1 MAQGPNEARFRTS
14 LNGASP
20 ESVQDGAK
28 EWLRCA
34 ELLDVVSRS
43 LVAAADKDKDIGGR
57 TGPAMGAAFRRT
69 SKSVDERAGLLR
81 EGKAALESAAQV
93 IEKAA
98 KARDAMDKAHP
109 AGTNP
114 GSWNRPVGP
123 LTEEDLDAQRK
134 HQAKVNE
141 YQENAAARE
150 RISQQWTQNI
160 DNVFADSTEVM
171 KKIHGEPDPEPPK
184 KTGEGKPG
192 SINPTKG
199 IPQGPGESDPRDPDH
214 DDPRDPDHDDPRDPD
229 HDDPRDPDHDDPGD
243 PDDHNDPGDPGDPG
257 DPENLPPI
265 GSDPGGNSGG
275 VGTGTLGGL
284 AAGAGGGAL
293 ALGGLRNGGL
303 ALPGGAVNS
312 NGVRPI
318 GSSGRIGTSGPLGRG
333 AGGGAIAP
341 GSPVGRGGAGAGR
354 GAAGVGRGAAG
365 TGSPVGRGGRGGP
378 GGRGAAGRGGRGA
391 GAGRGVGAGRGAGAG
406 GIGTGRGKGKKDD
419 EKKQAARDLFDDG
432 QDWIDDEGA
441 APDVL
446 N

>member
-14 LNGASP
+14 LEGASA
-20 ESVQDGAK
+20 ESVQAGAA

-43 LVAAADKDKDIGGR
+43 LKSAADKDQRIGGR

-69 SKSVDERAGLLR
+69 SESVDERAGLLR
-81 EGKAALESAAQV
+81 EGRAALESAAQV

-98 KARDAMDKAHP
+98 KAREAMDNQHP

-150 RISQQWTQNI
+150 RISQQWTENI
-160 DNVFADSTEVM
+160 DNVYADSTEVM

-184 KTGEGKPG
+184 GTDEGKPG
-192 SINPTKG
+192 SINPTRG
-199 IPQGPGESDPRDPDH
+199 TPQGPGETDTDPRDPD
-214 DDPRDPDHDDPRDPD
+214 DNNPRDPDDNNPGDPDDTDPRDPDDNN
-229 HDDPRDPDHDDPGD
+229 PGD
-243 PDDHNDPGDPGDPG
+243 PDDSGGDDGD
-257 DPENLPPI
+257 DHIPPI
-265 GSDPGGNSGG
+265 GSDPGDNGGG
-275 VGTGTLGGL
+275 VSTGTLGGL
-284 AAGAGGGAL
+284 ALGAGGGAL

-303 ALPGGAVNS
+303 VLPGGAVNS

-318 GSSGRIGTSGPLGRG
+318 GSTGRIGTSGALGRG
-333 AGGGAIAP
+333 AGALAPGTPVTRGGAAA
-341 GSPVGRGGAGAGR
+341 GRGGVGRGG
-354 GAAGVGRGAAG
+354 VG
-365 TGSPVGRGGRGGP
+365 TGSPVGRGGRGGA
-378 GGRGAAGRGGRGA
+378 GGRGAGRGGRA
-391 GAGRGVGAGRGAGAG
+391 GTG
-406 GIGTGRGKGKKDD
+406 GIGTGRGKGKKDE
-419 EKKQAARDLFDDG
+419 EKQQAPRDLFDDG
-432 QDWIDDEGA
+432 ENWIDDEGA

-446 N
+446 S